1 MKPIIVALLTFSFIS
16 LTSFSID
23 HRGKPAVE
31 QTQSTMNDYGKIVWY
46 NLVTPNIEESKQFYG
61 SIFDWSFQDINL
73 KGQKF
78 VIIKYKSDPI
88 GSMLE
93 LPNADASI
101 WLASVSVGNV
111 KDIVKKY
118 TANGGR
124 LLIDSFNVNGTGDQ
138 VILEGPLGE
147 KMAYINN
154 PASPISLIDNGPNQ
168 WIWTEL
174 WSTNTDTSKAFYE
187 KVWNIKTKASKVKDR
202 PYWYFE
208 KDSVKVAGMITNP
221 VEGASTQW
229 VPYVN
234 IANIANLNKKLEA
247 LEANI
252 MLAPEDTDS
261 GSIVIFQDLHGAT
274 LCAQNYSN

>member
-1 MKPIIVALLTFSFIS
+1 MKPIILALLTFSFIN

-23 HRGKPAVE
+23 HREKPAVE
-31 QTQSTMNDYGKIVWY
+31 QAQSTMNDYGKIVWY

-78 VIIKYKSDPI
+78 VIIKYKSVPI

-93 LPNADASI
+93 LPKADASI
-101 WLASVSVGNV
+101 WLASVSVGSV
-111 KDIVKKY
+111 KDITKRY
-118 TANGGR
+118 IDNGGR
-124 LLIDSFNVNGTGDQ
+124 LLIDSFNVSGTGQQ

-168 WIWTEL
+168 WIWAEL
-174 WSTNTDTSKAFYE
+174 WSTNADTSKAFYE
-187 KVWNIKTKASKVKDR
+187 KVWDIEAKASKVKDK

-208 KDSVKVAGMITNP
+208 KESNKVAGMITNP
-221 VEGASTQW
+221 VESANTQW
-229 VPYVN
+229 VPYIN
-234 IANIANLNKKLEA
+234 IADIANLNTKLEA
-247 LEANI
+247 LNANI
-252 MLAPEDTDS
+252 MLEPQSTDY
-261 GSIVIFQDLHGAT
+261 GSIIIFQDPHGAT

>member
-1 MKPIIVALLTFSFIS
+1 MKPIILALLIFSFTN
-16 LTSFSID
+16 LTYASID
-23 HRGKPAVE
+23 HLEKSAVE
-31 QTQSTMNDYGKIVWY
+31 QAQNTTNDYGEIVWY

-61 SIFDWSFQDINL
+61 SIFDWTFQDIKL

-78 VIIKYKSDPI
+78 VIIKHKGVSI

-101 WLASVSVGNV
+101 WLASVSVSNV
-111 KDIVKKY
+111 KDIIIKY
-118 TANGGR
+118 TDNGGR
-124 LLIDSFNVNGTGDQ
+124 ILIDPFNVSGTGDQ

-154 PASPISLIDNGPNQ
+154 PASPVSFMDNEPNQ
-168 WIWTEL
+168 WIWAEL
-174 WSTNTDTSKAFYE
+174 WSDNVDTSEAFYK
-187 KVWNIKTKASKVKDR
+187 KVWNIETKASKVQDR

-208 KDSVKVAGMITNP
+208 KDNEKVAGMITNP
-221 VEGASTQW
+221 VEGANTQW
-229 VPYVN
+229 VPYLN
-234 IANIANLNKKLEA
+234 IANIANLNTKLEA

-252 MLAPEDTDS
+252 MLAPQDTDN
-261 GSIVIFQDLHGAT
+261 GSIIIFQDPYGAT